1 MSKYEWE
8 EAESHNPWGKKRK
21 RGTHCSKGH
30 EFTPENTFTRTY
42 DGARVCRECR
52 KQYAREKYQRKKEL
66 NNGVARQRKVKQVLI
81 EYENTLSD
89 DAIDKWEKL
98 QIGIDKVDPLCKDK
112 PEAYADYTDSIT
124 EDQAEQMCHG
134 CPLIKL
140 CYDYA
145 VAAEVNQGIWGGI
158 NFTEEEQYDIIEWLH
173 QGANALSAEAGK

>member
-30 EFTPENTFTRTY
+30 EFTEENTFTRTY

-89 DAIDKWEKL
+89 DAIDKWNKL
-98 QIGIDKVDPLCKDK
+98 QVAIDKVDPLCKDR
-112 PEAYADYTDSIT
+112 PDAYVDYTDSIS
-124 EDQAEQMCHG
+124 EDEAEQMCHG

-173 QGANALSAEAGK
+173 QRSDTVSAEAGK